1 MENLDKYIGLNYR
14 FDLSNNSY
22 NCLSLAKEFY
32 KDHKYSQTFDDGE
45 PWPTIDSANHVNR
58 LLKYLDNN
66 MTKADSIDQ
75 LEFGDLVIIRPGY
88 RVGVYV
94 GDGNLLTISSE
105 FKDDVSKSII
115 YPLDYWKD
123 NFRIGYKHG

>member
-32 KDHKYSQTFDDGE
+32 KDHGYINIDDGKS
-45 PWPTIDSANHVNR
+45 WPTDYKTRYATRMMNWFN
-58 LLKYLDNN
+58 NN
-66 MTKADSIDQ
+66 MTKVDSIDQ

-94 GDGNLLTISSE
+94 GNGNLLTISSE
-105 FKDDVSKSII
+105 FKDDISKSII